1 MKTTVTYSKEN
12 ESPTIVLHLEQLSMN
27 GPVISFLV
35 GSVANCPDA
44 SSLEVASM
52 VRSQYA

>member
-12 ESPTIVLHLEQLSMN
+12 ESPTVVLHLEQLSMN
-27 GPVISFLV
+27 GPVISLSFE
-35 GSVANCPDA
+35 SVANCSDA

-52 VRSQYA
+52 VRSQYT